1 MNKKKKWMINIA
13 AWGLIV
19 AGMLVALFPLIDS
32 LRMEHYRRKLLK
44 AYEEQFVLE
53 EQVNENAHSFL
64 ENLTE
69 GVIEHPITEAPAD
82 DTLLPPDMT
91 TDERG
96 QRHTEPTT
104 VPTTQPEVAAPAI
117 PAPQLD
123 VIGKIQIPK
132 ISVELPILAT
142 STEYNMM
149 HGAVHVDGTTM
160 VGEIGNCGIAAHR
173 GRASWYGF
181 NRLNEIVQGD
191 VIYVYYQGKK
201 YEYTVY
207 DTLVVEPDQTE
218 VLNRSKTEKVLT
230 LITCDP
236 IGSDRYRL
244 IVHALQKPE

>member
-1 MNKKKKWMINIA
+1 MDKKKKWMINIV
-13 AWGLIV
+13 AWSLIV
-19 AGMLVALFPLIDS
+19 AGILVALFPLIDS
-32 LRMEHYRRKLLK
+32 LRMEHYRKKLLK
-44 AYEEQFVLE
+44 AYEEQFALE
-53 EQVNENAHSFL
+53 EQANENANSFL

-69 GVIEHPITEAPAD
+69 TIVEIPVTEAPAD

-91 TDERG
+91 TDASGR
-96 QRHTEPTT
+96 RYTEPTT
-104 VPTTQPEVAAPAI
+104 VTTAAAVVPAV
-117 PAPQLD
+117 PAPQLE
-123 VIGKIQIPK
+123 VIGKIEIPK
-132 ISVELPILAT
+132 IGVALPILAT
-142 STEYNMM
+142 STDYNMM

-160 VGEIGNCGIAAHR
+160 IGEIGNCGIAAHR
-173 GRASWYGF
+173 GRATWYGF

-191 VIYVYYQGKK
+191 VIYVHYQGKK
-201 YEYTVY
+201 FEYTVY

>member
-1 MNKKKKWMINIA
+1 MNNKKKWIINIV

-19 AGMLVALFPLIDS
+19 AGVLVALFPLIDS
-32 LRMEHYRRKLLK
+32 IRMEHYRKKLLK
-44 AYEEQFVLE
+44 AYEEQFALE
-53 EQVNENAHSFL
+53 ERADENANSFL
-64 ENLTE
+64 VSLTE
-69 GVIEHPITEAPAD
+69 GEMEVPITEPPAD

-91 TDERG
+91 TDSYG
-96 QRHTEPTT
+96 HRHTEPTT
-104 VPTTQPEVAAPAI
+104 LPTTEPTTQAPI
-117 PAPQLD
+117 VQAPPLE
-123 VIGKIQIPK
+123 VIGKIEIPK
-132 ISVELPILAT
+132 IAVELPILAT

-149 HGAVHVDGTTM
+149 HGAVHVDGTSM
-160 VGEIGNCGIAAHR
+160 IGEVGNCGIAAHR

-181 NRLNEIVQGD
+181 NRLNEIEKGD
-191 VIYVYYQGKK
+191 VIYVHFQGKK
-201 YEYTVY
+201 FEYTVY

>member
-1 MNKKKKWMINIA
+1 MDKRKKWIINIV

-19 AGMLVALFPLIDS
+19 AGILVALFPLIDS

-44 AYEEQFVLE
+44 AYEEQFALE
-53 EQVNENAHSFL
+53 ERVDENAHTFL

-69 GVIEHPITEAPAD
+69 GVIEQPITTEPPAD
-82 DTLLPPDMT
+82 ETLLPPDMT
-91 TDERG
+91 TDAHG
-96 QRHTEPTT
+96 QRYTEPTP
-104 VPTTQPEVAAPAI
+104 VTTEAAVAAPAI
-117 PAPQLD
+117 PAPQLE
-123 VIGKIQIPK
+123 VIGKIEIPK
-132 ISVELPILAT
+132 IAVELPILAT
-142 STEYNMM
+142 STDYNMM

-160 VGEIGNCGIAAHR
+160 IGEIGNCGIAAHR

-181 NRLNEIVQGD
+181 NRLNEIGQGD
-191 VIYVYYQGKK
+191 VIYVHYQGKK
-201 YEYTVY
+201 FEYTVY